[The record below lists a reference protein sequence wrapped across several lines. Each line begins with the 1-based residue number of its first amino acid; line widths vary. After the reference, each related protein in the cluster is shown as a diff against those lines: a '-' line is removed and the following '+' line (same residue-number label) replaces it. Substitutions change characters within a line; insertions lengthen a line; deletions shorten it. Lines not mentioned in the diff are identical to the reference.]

1 MSQVTWRIEVSSEAQ
16 RGLHRL
22 PEKIAAVIVEFI
34 TGPLA
39 DNPHRVSKDL
49 TGRLAGYRSALRG
62 DYRVVIKIIEVDHVV
77 LVDRVD
83 HRAHVYRPR

>member
-1 MSQVTWRIEVSSEAQ
+1 MNQNGWRIEVSSEAR

-22 PEKIAAVIVEFI
+22 PEKVAAAIVEFI
-34 TGPLA
+34 TGALA

-49 TGRLAGYRSALRG
+49 TGRLAGYRSARRG
-62 DYRVVIKIIEVDHVV
+62 DYRVVIKIIDVDHVV

-83 HRAHVYRPR
+83 HRANVYRPR

>member
-1 MSQVTWRIEVSSEAQ
+1 MSQPVWRVAVSSEAQ

-22 PEKIAAVIVEFI
+22 PEKVAAAIVEFI

-49 TGRLAGYRSALRG
+49 TVRLAGYRSARRG
-62 DYRVVIKIIEVDHVV
+62 DYRVVIKIVEVDQVV
-77 LVDRVD
+77 LVDRID
-83 HRAHVYRPR
+83 HRSNVYRPR

>member
-1 MSQVTWRIEVSSEAQ
+1 VSQQVWRIEVSSEAQ

-22 PEKIAAVIVEFI
+22 PEKVAAAIVEFI

-49 TGRLAGYRSALRG
+49 SGPLAHYRSARRG
-62 DYRVVIKIIEVDHVV
+62 DYRVVIKIIEADHVV
-77 LVDRVD
+77 LVDRID
-83 HRAHVYRPR
+83 HRANIYRPR

>member
-1 MSQVTWRIEVSSEAQ
+1 LSRGAWRVEVSSEAQ

-22 PEKIAAVIVEFI
+22 PEKVAAAIVEFI

-49 TGRLAGYRSALRG
+49 TGRLDGYRSARRG
-62 DYRVVIKIIEVDHVV
+62 DYRVVIKIIEVDRVV

-83 HRAHVYRPR
+83 HRAQVYRPR

>member
-1 MSQVTWRIEVSSEAQ
+1 VSQVTWRIEVSSETQ

-22 PEKIAAVIVEFI
+22 PEKIAAAIVEFI

>member
-1 MSQVTWRIEVSSEAQ
+1 MSQPAWRIEVSSEAQ

-22 PEKIAAVIVEFI
+22 PEKAATAIVEFI

-49 TGRLAGYRSALRG
+49 VGRLAGFRSARRG
-62 DYRVVIKIIEVDHVV
+62 DYRVVIKIIEVV
-77 LVDRVD
+77 LVDRID
-83 HRAHVYRPR
+83 HRAHIYRPN

>member
-1 MSQVTWRIEVSSEAQ
+1 VSQARWRIEVSSEGQ

-22 PEKIAAVIVEFI
+22 PEKAAAAIVEFI

-49 TGRLAGYRSALRG
+49 TGHLSGYRSARRG
-62 DYRVVIKIIEVDHVV
+62 DYRVIIRIIEVAHVV
-77 LVDRVD
+77 LVDRID
-83 HRAHVYRPR
+83 HRSHIYRPR